1 MGGGGAF
8 LCLLEEVVAEVVWSR
23 FSLWP
28 FNSHPV
34 SLATPVLFASS
45 DTLCCKPRLLT
56 NWTANH
62 ESIPSTRFKVKG
74 ETFID

>member
-8 LCLLEEVVAEVVWSR
+8 LCPLEEVVADVVWSR

-28 FNSHPV
+28 FNSQPV
-34 SLATPVLFASS
+34 SLATPVLLVPS
-45 DTLCCKPRLLT
+45 DTNFCCGLRLLT

-62 ESIPSTRFKVKG
+62 ESIPSTRFQC
-74 ETFID
+74 